1 MTGGG
6 AATAGGMDFQHSV
19 SAWLAVL
26 MLAEKDAVIRWHL
39 PTGTTL
45 DWLRCETEQPI
56 DDIMAGTSTGGLIFI
71 QAKKTLSLSAN
82 EGSPFASAVDQCVR
96 QIISMR
102 DKPTGPR
109 PWDREIDPIRDYFVI
124 ATSPDSPKAITSHA
138 GKMLARLRG
147 LVPGMALTDAAQNAD
162 EQAVLAAL
170 TANVNTSWQRAAG
183 AAPSEEE
190 LRQLL
195 KLVRF
200 EVLDVMGG
208 KDEARAK
215 QVLKASVLD
224 DADQAD
230 AVWSQLV
237 RICSELASGRSGMD
251 RPELQT
257 RLLGQGIRL
266 RTPRSYRK
274 DIDRLRAY
282 TESTFDGL
290 KQLSVIQ
297 VGAEKVKITR
307 PSGAVL
313 RDEAERASLLVVG
326 EPGAGK
332 SSTLHGLVATL
343 RGEGRDQVF
352 LAVDRLAARS
362 LPGIRQ
368 ELGVDH
374 ELADV
379 LTNWPSSQPKFLIID
394 ALDAARGDILGR
406 AIGELISAVIENG
419 NWRVVASIRKF
430 DLRYSAELRRIF
442 RGHPANE
449 FADAEF
455 NGVRHLNVGI
465 LSDEELAQVEASS
478 PELGELIKS
487 ASGTL
492 KDLLRR
498 PFNLR
503 LLADMLGSGMMPKDL
518 PPIASKVE
526 LLERYWVH
534 RVIDADHDH
543 EGDNREAVLRHVV
556 REMVDSRALRVE
568 RAIVAKPG
576 SGPSID
582 RLLSQRVILEWQQAA
597 GAAPNREILA
607 FSHHVLFDYAA
618 ARLMFRGS
626 PGALIKKLRDDSQLA
641 IVVRPSIV
649 MHFQHLW
656 AADADHGRF
665 WDLVFKVIEA
675 EGVPQVAKLIGP
687 YVAVESLASVG
698 DLNTL
703 YIALEAKTDGV
714 RTTGESAFRHLVGA
728 LLVEESGP
736 SKLHDVDLGLWC
748 AVLERVTRTMSD
760 AMAYAIRPLLWTFCD
775 HSERA
780 PAASFKHLGEVA
792 RRLLHHA
799 WNQPQHDHSL
809 VGAGLR
815 CVSRTFESDIPASEA
830 LLRTALE
837 KDHLAQFGFEE
848 VPCIACDIKRI
859 FRHSPSFAE
868 DVYKSAFSFEESSDE
883 PTSMGPGRIFSLTS
897 NKRQDYKMALFQLG
911 EAFPELMDVDLR
923 AAVRIV
929 VATADRY
936 ALHNHAPSSGE
947 VQEQVYEFGDLRGVL
962 RVDFSCIWDSGTYHH
977 DDAMKMVDAFQQKLE
992 SLANEGNVTALR
1004 MVVDEAVTH
1013 NRSGFLWRRIISVAV
1028 KNPQSLGEI
1037 IRPLVTSSAMLKSM
1051 DTTYPMAELLNALGP
1066 SMTRAEKEG
1075 VEKTI
1080 LGLGTD
1086 ADGAFPAPEG
1096 VRHRLLSA
1104 LANVGTLVTPDAKKI
1119 MDELHAAGEVPS
1131 YKEPERFHSF
1141 TRAFGEVES
1150 LAEQGVDVDA
1160 EPNRR
1165 LRSLEAPVKEFAEQN
1180 LNGIPT
1186 AESVDS
1192 IVPAVRALRE
1202 ALLTAERD
1210 GVAKQQSDHA
1220 MHYLVAA
1227 AGRIART
1234 DLKASPEGDLT
1245 RGILLDGAKYPEP
1258 EHHSEFD
1265 SQFDENLSW
1274 GSPAARI
1281 EAAAGVTVLGRSAP
1295 YADPAVLDAIAKLAK
1310 DPVPAVRFQVVRAL
1324 NTISRNAPD
1333 LMWAIIED
1341 MGRNEISRGVLQGLI
1356 AGPIRQLAPSSVDE
1370 VVELLLVILGRI
1382 KGGPG
1387 AHRVRESCVALI
1399 SGLYLW
1405 RDAPGCEA
1413 VVYSFAQN
1421 PLSDIDVAS
1430 ALVRNFREATT
1441 EGPVEPA
1448 DPKKDAV
1455 RQRTWKLIET
1465 LLRSSIDAVR
1475 NIITRNKN
1483 ISYWEWTKVDQGAI
1497 KKLQQ
1502 LIDHI
1507 GTELYFASGAY
1518 HADRQAVDNG
1528 NDPIP
1533 DVKARRYYEESRVS
1547 FELLASSNLPSV
1559 IHNLL
1564 KALEY
1569 MVAFD
1574 PPAVFKQI
1582 GKFVSV
1588 GKAGGFHYESMAAD
1602 QVVQL
1607 VGRYLAEHRAVLQT
1621 DPECRQVL
1629 IEILDTFVEAGWPS
1643 ARRLTYRL
1651 DEIFQ

>member
-26 MLAEKDAVIRWHL
+26 MLAEKDAVIPWQL

-45 DWLRCETEQPI
+45 DWLRCETDQPI
-56 DDIMAGTSTGGLIFI
+56 DDIMAGTSAGGLVFI
-71 QAKKTLSLSAN
+71 QAKKTLSLSTR
-82 EGSPFASAVDQCVR
+82 EGSAFASAVDQCVR

-102 DKPTGPR
+102 GTPTGSR
-109 PWDREIDPIRDYFVI
+109 PWDREADPARDRFVI
-124 ATSPDSPKAITSHA
+124 ATSPDSPKKITSHA
-138 GKMLARLRG
+138 GNMLARLRG
-147 LVPGMALTDAAQNAD
+147 IASGMGLTDAAQNAD
-162 EQAVLAAL
+162 ERAVLAAL
-170 TANVNTSWQRAAG
+170 TANANAAWQHATG
-183 AAPSEEE
+183 AAPSEVD
-190 LRQLL
+190 LRHLL
-195 KLVRF
+195 SLMHF

-208 KDEARAK
+208 KDEARSK
-215 QVLKASVLD
+215 HILKTSVL
-224 DADQAD
+224 ANVDQAD
-230 AVWSQLV
+230 AAWSQLV
-237 RICSELASGRSGMD
+237 RMCSELASAKSGID
-251 RPELQT
+251 RRELQA
-257 RLLGQGIRL
+257 RFLGQGIRL
-266 RTPRSYRK
+266 QIPRSYRA

-297 VGAEKVKITR
+297 VGSEKVKITR

-332 SSTLHGLVATL
+332 SGALHGLVEIL
-343 RGEGRDQVF
+343 RGEGRDYVF
-352 LAVDRLAARS
+352 LAVDRLAASS

-368 ELGVDH
+368 ELGLEH
-374 ELADV
+374 ELTDV

-406 AIGELISAVIENG
+406 AVRELISAAIESG

-430 DLRYSAELRRIF
+430 DLRYSAELRRLF
-442 RGHPANE
+442 RGYPANE
-449 FADAEF
+449 FVDAEF
-455 NGVRHLNVGI
+455 NGVRHLNIDI

-492 KDLLRR
+492 KDLMRR

-503 LLADMLGSGMMPKDL
+503 LLADMLGSGMTPKDL
-518 PPIASKVE
+518 SPIASKVE

-543 EGDNREAVLRHVV
+543 EGDNREAVLRDVL
-556 REMVDSRALRVE
+556 REMVYSRALRVE
-568 RAIVAKPG
+568 RAIVAKAG
-576 SGPSID
+576 SGPSVD
-582 RLLSQRVILEWQQAA
+582 RLLSQHVIVEWQQTA

-607 FSHHVLFDYAA
+607 FAHHVIFDYAA

-626 PGALIKKLRDDSQLA
+626 PDALINKLRDDIQLA
-641 IVVRPSIV
+641 IVVWPSIV
-649 MHFQHLW
+649 MHFQYLW
-656 AADADHGRF
+656 AADDDHGRF
-665 WDLVFKVIEA
+665 WDLTLRLMEA
-675 EGVPQVAKLIGP
+675 EGVPQIAKLIGP
-687 YVAVESLASVG
+687 YVAAESLASVG
-698 DLNTL
+698 DLNAL
-703 YIALEAKTDGV
+703 YAALESKTDAV
-714 RTTGESAFRHLVGA
+714 RITGESAFRHLVGA

-736 SKLHDVDLGLWC
+736 SKLDDMDLGLWC

-775 HSERA
+775 HSEQV

-792 RRLLHHA
+792 RRLLHHV
-799 WNQPQHDHSL
+799 WNRPQRDHWL
-809 VGAGLR
+809 IGAGLR

-848 VPCIACDIKRI
+848 LPSIAHDIKRI
-859 FRHSPSFAE
+859 FEHSPSFAE
-868 DVYKSAFSFEESSDE
+868 EVYKSAFAFEESSDE
-883 PTSMGPGRIFSLTS
+883 PTSMGPGRILSLTS

-911 EAFPELMDVDLR
+911 EAFPALMDVDLP
-923 AAVRIV
+923 AAIRIV

-936 ALHNHAPSSGE
+936 ALHNHATSSGE
-947 VQEQVYEFGDLRGVL
+947 VQEQAYELGDLRGVL
-962 RVDFSCIWDSGTYHH
+962 RIDYSGIWDAGTYRH
-977 DDAMKMVDAFQQKLE
+977 DDAMKVVDAFQQKLE
-992 SLANEGNVTALR
+992 SLAKEKNVTALR
-1004 MVVDEAVTH
+1004 MIVNEAVTH
-1013 NRSGFLWRRIISVAV
+1013 NRSGFLWRRIISVAA
-1028 KNPQSLGEI
+1028 KNPQSLGGM
-1037 IRPLVTSSAMLKSM
+1037 IRPLVTSPAMLKSM
-1051 DTTYPMAELLNALGP
+1051 DTTYAMAALLNALAP
-1066 SMTRAEKEG
+1066 AMTMAEKER

-1086 ADGAFPAPEG
+1086 ADVGWPASEST
-1096 VRHRLLSA
+1096 RHRLLSA
-1104 LANVGTLVTPDAKKI
+1104 IADAGDLITPDARKI
-1119 MDELHAAGEVPS
+1119 MGELCAAGEVPGFE
-1131 YKEPERFHSF
+1131 EPERFHSYS
-1141 TRAFGEVES
+1141 RAFGEVEY

-1165 LRSLEAPVKEFAEQN
+1165 LRMLEAPVKEFAEKN

-1186 AESVDS
+1186 AELVNS
-1192 IVPAVRALRE
+1192 IVPAVRTLRE

-1210 GVAKQQSDHA
+1210 GVAKPQADHA

-1227 AGRIART
+1227 AARIART
-1234 DLKASPEGDLT
+1234 DLETSAEGDLVK
-1245 RGILLDGAKYPEP
+1245 GILLDGALHPEP
-1258 EHHSEFD
+1258 EHHPEYD
-1265 SQFDENLSW
+1265 SQFDEHPSW

-1281 EAAAGVTVLGRSAP
+1281 EAAAGLTVLGRSAS
-1295 YADPAVLDAIAKLAK
+1295 YAAQTVLDSIAELTK
-1310 DPVPAVRFQVVRAL
+1310 DPVPAVRYQVACAL

-1333 LMWAIIED
+1333 LMWAIIENLC
-1341 MGRNEISRGVLQGLI
+1341 RNETSRGVLQGLI
-1356 AGPIRQLAPSSVDE
+1356 DGPMQQLAPSSVDK
-1370 VVELLLVILGRI
+1370 VVELLLVVLGRI
-1382 KGGPG
+1382 KDGPG

-1421 PLSDIDVAS
+1421 PLSDIDAAS
-1430 ALVRNFREATT
+1430 TLARNFRDATT
-1441 EGPVEPA
+1441 EGSVEPA

-1465 LLRSSIDAVR
+1465 LLRSSIDSVQ
-1475 NIITRNKN
+1475 NVINRNKN
-1483 ISYWEWTKVDQGAI
+1483 IPYTEWVKGDQEAI
-1497 KKLQQ
+1497 QKLQQ
-1502 LIDHI
+1502 LIYHI

-1518 HADRQAVDNG
+1518 HADRQAVGNE
-1528 NDPIP
+1528 NDPVP

-1559 IHNLL
+1559 THNLL
-1564 KALEY
+1564 KTLEY

-1582 GKFVSV
+1582 GEFVS
-1588 GKAGGFHYESMAAD
+1588 AGQTCGFQYESMAAD
-1602 QVVQL
+1602 QVVEL
-1607 VGRYLAEHRAVLQT
+1607 VERYLAEYRAVLQT
-1621 DPECRQVL
+1621 DPECRQAL
-1629 IEILDTFVEAGWPS
+1629 MEILDTFVEAGWPS